1 MQGIAKC
8 FIFPPVKLHQI
19 VSTMVCKLPNLW
31 YNRGTEHFCGAQPR
45 FSMEGAY
52 CMIDSVI
59 FDMDGLMFDTERV
72 WATLWEPA
80 LATLGLSYKEG
91 LDVAA
96 RGTAGDTMRAVLRRF
111 YGENCDTDAI
121 IEALHAQAEKAF
133 QAPPPKKPGLD
144 EILTW
149 LDAQHIPMA
158 VASSSRMASIR
169 HHLDGWGLTH
179 YFKVIVSGEQ
189 FSASKPDPE
198 IFLRAAEALGT
209 ARDRTLVLEDS
220 YNGVRA
226 GAAGGFVTVM
236 VPDMAPANDE
246 MRRLYTAECR
256 DLYEVL
262 EGLQKGRV

>member
-1 MQGIAKC
+1 
-8 FIFPPVKLHQI
+8 
-19 VSTMVCKLPNLW
+19 
-31 YNRGTEHFCGAQPR
+31 
-45 FSMEGAY
+45 
-52 CMIDSVI
+52 MIDGVI

-198 IFLRAAEALGT
+198 IFLLAAEKLWYGHGLEKTRLLKHLYMFPLLAVSF
-209 ARDRTLVLEDS
+209 VLFNAADLP
-220 YNGVRA
+220 
-226 GAAGGFVTVM
+226 AAGQQISIQSLLFSRFLLFGTRKAVRQCSRAIRTIL
-236 VPDMAPANDE
+236 ACSSGSAWSLPAI
-246 MRRLYTAECR
+246 R
-256 DLYEVL
+256 
-262 EGLQKGRV
+262 

>member
-1 MQGIAKC
+1 
-8 FIFPPVKLHQI
+8 
-19 VSTMVCKLPNLW
+19 
-31 YNRGTEHFCGAQPR
+31 
-45 FSMEGAY
+45 
-52 CMIDSVI
+52 MIDSVI

-96 RGTAGDTMRAVLRRF
+96 RGTAGNTMRAVLRRF

-189 FSASKPDPE
+189 FSASKPNPE

-246 MRRLYTAECR
+246 MRRLYTAECC

-262 EGLQKGRV
+262 EGLQKGRF

>member
-1 MQGIAKC
+1 
-8 FIFPPVKLHQI
+8 
-19 VSTMVCKLPNLW
+19 
-31 YNRGTEHFCGAQPR
+31 
-45 FSMEGAY
+45 
-52 CMIDSVI
+52 
-59 FDMDGLMFDTERV
+59 
-72 WATLWEPA
+72 
-80 LATLGLSYKEG
+80 
-91 LDVAA
+91 
-96 RGTAGDTMRAVLRRF
+96 MRAVLRRF

-121 IEALHAQAEKAF
+121 IGALHAQAEKAF

-209 ARDRTLVLEDS
+209 GPGRTLVLED
-220 YNGVRA
+220 
-226 GAAGGFVTVM
+226 
-236 VPDMAPANDE
+236 MAPADDE

-262 EGLQKGRV
+262 DGLQNERF